1 MTHLHN
7 KVVVITGASSGIG
20 AATAK
25 LLAAQGARIV
35 AAAIDQ
41 DQLDRVVGEINNG
54 GGTAVGRF
62 ADVTDPAQVKQL
74 VDQAMSTFGS
84 VDVLVNN
91 AGLMLFSYWKDLAT
105 ADWQKMIDVN
115 IRGYLNTI
123 GAVLPIML
131 ENGSGHIV
139 NLSSVAGHEVA
150 EAAGVYC
157 ATKFFVRAIT
167 NSLRIEL
174 GVHEGIRASM
184 VSPGVIDT
192 GWNEKVND
200 PRGREVAAEVA
211 RVAISPERVADAI
224 RYLLDQPTDTTINDL
239 IVHPTRQPW

>member
-1 MTHLHN
+1 MTHLHD

-25 LLAAQGARIV
+25 LLAAKGARIV

-41 DQLDRVVGEINNG
+41 DQLDRVVGGINNG

-105 ADWQKMIDVN
+105 ADWQKMVDVN

-131 ENGSGHIV
+131 EQGSGHIV

-184 VSPGVIDT
+184 ISPGVIDT
-192 GWNEKVND
+192 GWNKKVND

-211 RVAISPERVADAI
+211 KVAISPERVADAI
-224 RYLLDQPTDTTINDL
+224 RYILDQPADTTINDL